1 MSDIETNENLN
12 TDAGVTYPKSAEQG
26 QPGQDQADATDNAA
40 TADVQPAG
48 KGAAEETTA
57 PSMQFSDTAL
67 PVTEQAYTPE
77 QGGQGA
83 VTMQQAGNVAGVP
96 YPGIQ
101 APTGVIPAQSG
112 AAFSQVQNI
121 PVLQCVN
128 LQMKYGRKAALNG
141 ISFAVGR
148 GRLLG
153 LLGPN
158 GSGKTTLIKL
168 AAGLLV
174 PTGGEILI
182 AGTHPGVH
190 TKEMVSYLPDRNFL
204 NTDMSFKACCKLFK
218 MFFEDF
224 DEDRAMRMVQDLGI
238 NPRQRFKTLSKG
250 NRDKVQLILTMSRRA
265 MLYLLDEPIAG
276 VDPATRD
283 YILDTIVANRNPGST
298 VIISTHLIQDVEKV
312 LDDVIFIKDGNIALY
327 NSAEAVR
334 QENGKSIDE
343 VFREIYAYHSHME
356 GVM

>member
-1 MSDIETNENLN
+1 MSEIDRTEN
-12 TDAGVTYPKSAEQG
+12 P
-26 QPGQDQADATDNAA
+26 
-40 TADVQPAG
+40 
-48 KGAAEETTA
+48 EETTGPENTGTA
-57 PSMQFSDTAL
+57 SSEPSMQFTDTAL
-67 PVTEQAYTPE
+67 PAAAQPYTAEAP
-77 QGGQGA
+77 GQGRA
-83 VTMQQAGNVAGVP
+83 AAMQAGNVAGVP

-101 APTGVIPAQSG
+101 APTGVIPPQNSAVFTQP
-112 AAFSQVQNI
+112 QNI

-128 LQMKYGRKAALNG
+128 LQMKYGRKVALNG
-141 ISFAVGR
+141 VSFAVGQ

-174 PTGGEILI
+174 PAGGEILI
-182 AGTHPGVH
+182 AGTRPGVR
-190 TKEMVSYLPDRNFL
+190 TKEIVSYLPDRNFL

-218 MFFEDF
+218 TFFDDF
-224 DEDRAMRMVQDLGI
+224 DVDRAMRMVQDLGI
-238 NPRQRFKTLSKG
+238 NPGQRFKTLSKG

-298 VIISTHLIQDVEKV
+298 VIISTHLIQDVEKI

-327 NSAEAVR
+327 NSAEQVR
-334 QENGKSIDE
+334 QERGKSIDE
-343 VFREIYAYHSHME
+343 IFREIYAYHSHME